1 MGETGDL
8 FFFFFFFVVCS
19 ASIICGWVVLACSR
33 KSFWGSPEIMYMCDG
48 PIETV
53 ECNLVNIWI

>member
-1 MGETGDL
+1 M
-8 FFFFFFFVVCS
+8 
-19 ASIICGWVVLACSR
+19 LACSR
-33 KSFWGSPEIMYMCDG
+33 KSFLGSPEIMYMCDG